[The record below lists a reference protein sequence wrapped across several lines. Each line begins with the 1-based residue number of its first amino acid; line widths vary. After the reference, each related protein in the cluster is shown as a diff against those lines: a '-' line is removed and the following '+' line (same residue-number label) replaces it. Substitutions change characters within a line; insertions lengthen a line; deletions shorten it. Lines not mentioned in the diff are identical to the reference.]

1 LRPRSVLIVDG
12 YNDEP
17 GGLGVPP
24 YVDVYP
30 RYIAG
35 AVWLADESVRV
46 DYVDVDR
53 WRARLDYWVKR
64 ASSYDVVVFIAGVVV
79 PGRYIGHRPA
89 GPEELLRWVRMV
101 EGPLRVLAGPAA
113 KWGLGVR
120 GGEIAYPPWL
130 FRREGFDVLVT
141 GDVEEY
147 FYDLVRFGEERAEP
161 GRVRQDYRL
170 VDKVAPKGARIVRMH
185 PSWGRN
191 LVAEIETY
199 RGCARWVTGGC
210 SFCVEPLRGRPIQRS
225 PEAIRR
231 EVEALHRAGVLHF
244 RLGRQADI
252 LVYGSRGLSSEEWPK
267 PDPEAVRRLLSAVRA
282 GAPGLRVLHIDNVN
296 PGTIARYPEES
307 LETLKAIIELH
318 TPGDV
323 AAMGLETAD
332 PRVARIN
339 NLNTHPDEVLEA
351 IRIVNKVGAVRG
363 WNGMPHLLPGI
374 NFILGLPGETRET
387 YRLNREFLERVLAE
401 GLLLRRV
408 NIRKILVLPVARAA
422 RMGAGVK
429 RRLEP
434 LAHSFTRW
442 VRDYFDRE
450 MLRRVAPKG
459 TILRGL
465 WVEDCEAGVCYA
477 RQPGSYPLIVALPC
491 RLPRGTLIDRVYVTG
506 VHSGRSVEGL
516 PVPLSRRSSLA
527 SLQKLLGRAR
537 GVEAKEGKLR
547 APGLVGETGWV
558 CSNQPWSPSQ

>member
-1 LRPRSVLIVDG
+1 MKPRSVLIVDG

-24 YVDVYP
+24 YIDVYP

-35 AVWLADESVRV
+35 ALWLADKGIRV
-46 DYVDVDR
+46 DYIDVDR

-79 PGRYIGHRPA
+79 PGRYIGHKPA
-89 GPEELLRWVRMV
+89 EPEELLRWVRMI
-101 EGPLRVLAGPAA
+101 EGPLKVLAGPAA

-147 FYDLVRFGEERAEP
+147 FYDLARFGEERAEP

-170 VDKVAPKGARIVRMH
+170 VDKVALLGARIARMH

-191 LVAEIETY
+191 LIAEIETY

-225 PEAIRR
+225 PEAIAR
-231 EVEALHRAGVLHF
+231 EVEALYRAGVRHF

-252 LVYGSRGLSSEEWPK
+252 LVYGARGLSSEEWPR
-267 PDPEAVRRLLSAVRA
+267 PDPEALRRLFHGVRSA
-282 GAPGLRVLHIDNVN
+282 APGLRVLHIDNVN
-296 PGTIARYPEES
+296 PGTIVRYPRES
-307 LETLKAIIELH
+307 VEALKVIVEYH

-339 NLNTHPDEVLEA
+339 NLNTDPEEVLEA
-351 IRIVNKVGAVRG
+351 VRLVNKVGAVRG

-387 YRLNREFLERVLAE
+387 YRLNREFLER
-401 GLLLRRV
+401 LLQEKLLVRRV
-408 NIRKILVLPVARAA
+408 NVRKILILPVTRAA

-442 VRDYFDRE
+442 VRDYFDRK
-450 MLRRVAPKG
+450 MLQLVAPRG
-459 TILRGL
+459 TVLREL
-465 WVEDCEAGVCYA
+465 WVEECSQGVCYA
-477 RQPGSYPLIVALPC
+477 RQVGSYPLIVALPC

-506 VHSGRSVEGL
+506 VHSGRSVEGV
-516 PVPLSRRSSLA
+516 PVPLSARSSLSA
-527 SLQKLLGRAR
+527 LERLLGRSGA
-537 GVEAKEGKLR
+537 VEAKKGALEKR
-547 APGLVGETGWV
+547 GLVERRGWLCV
-558 CSNQPWSPSQ
+558 Q